1 MISSKPYLIRA
12 IYEWITDSGFTPYIL
27 LRTDLAECS
36 VPQEHVKDNKIVF
49 NIDSGVVHGLI
60 LGNESIE
67 FKARFSGAPKQIYAP
82 INAVISIYAKE
93 TGEGMSFPE
102 EKASSRDSGDIAPVK
117 RGKPD
122 LKIVK

>member
-12 IYEWITDSGFTPYIL
+12 LYEWICDSDLTPYIL

-36 VPQEHVKDNKIVF
+36 VPMEHVKDNKIVF
-49 NIDSGVVHGLI
+49 NIAESVVHGLI
-60 LGNESIE
+60 LGNEAIE
-67 FKARFSGAPKQIYAP
+67 FKARFSGLPKQIYAP
-82 INAVISIYAKE
+82 VAAVLSIYAKE
-93 TGEGMSFPE
+93 TGEGMTFPE
-102 EKASSRDSGDIAPVK
+102 EKIESQIEPQTSPK

>member
-12 IYEWITDSGFTPYIL
+12 IYEWISDSGFTPYL
-27 LRTDLAECS
+27 MLRTDIAECS

-49 NIDSGVVHGLI
+49 NIGESVVHGLV
-60 LGNESIE
+60 LGNEAIE
-67 FKARFSGAPKQIYAP
+67 FKARFSGLPTQIYAP
-82 INAVISIYAKE
+82 ITAIISIYAKE

-102 EKASSRDSGDIAPVK
+102 ENTSTNPPAIK

>member
-12 IYEWITDSGFTPYIL
+12 IYEWICDSHLTPYIL
-27 LRTDLAECS
+27 LRTDIAECS
-36 VPQEHVKDNKIVF
+36 VPPEHIKDNKIVF
-49 NIDSGVVHGLI
+49 NIAEQVVQGLI
-60 LGNESIE
+60 LGNDAIE
-67 FKARFSGAPKQIYAP
+67 FKARFSGRPRLIYAP
-82 INAVISIYAKE
+82 IAAIVSIYAKE

-102 EKASSRDSGDIAPVK
+102 EKAPSPEAPIK